1 MADINKYFFLL
12 IVQVLVWKTNFDQLD
27 FSEVLNSHKQ
37 RAEAE
42 GHPTVADI
50 PPKVQ
55 RPTSGRTTG
64 KVSIHV
70 TDLTSLTSRCQNFDQ

>member
-1 MADINKYFFLL
+1 M
-12 IVQVLVWKTNFDQLD
+12 WKTNFDQLD

-42 GHPTVADI
+42 GHPSVSDI

-55 RPTSGRTTG
+55 RPSSARGTG
-64 KVSIHV
+64 KVSKQTPEQMRV
-70 TDLTSLTSRCQNFDQ
+70 